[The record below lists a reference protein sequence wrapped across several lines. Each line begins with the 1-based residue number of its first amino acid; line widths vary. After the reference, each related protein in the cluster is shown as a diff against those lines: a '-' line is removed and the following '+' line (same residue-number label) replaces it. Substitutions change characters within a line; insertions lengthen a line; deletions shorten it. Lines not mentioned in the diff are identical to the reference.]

1 MLLVA
6 ANKKFWELLLEMGM
20 TNLELEVG
28 NEERQGIA
36 EEWMWCREWF
46 GSSEAGESMVL
57 GKKSV
62 SSEPTHFDSRAG
74 RIESSPIE
82 RTCPGG
88 GERDADSGVRNV
100 GGSWEKDQN
109 FGEAQRTRTC
119 QPNSVLSEVSGCAM
133 KWTMISL
140 SD

>member
-88 GERDADSGVRNV
+88 GERDAR
-100 GGSWEKDQN
+100 
-109 FGEAQRTRTC
+109 FGRQECRRKLGERSELWRGPTDKKRASRT
-119 QPNSVLSEVSGCAM
+119 VSYLKC
-133 KWTMISL
+133 L
-140 SD
+140 VVQ